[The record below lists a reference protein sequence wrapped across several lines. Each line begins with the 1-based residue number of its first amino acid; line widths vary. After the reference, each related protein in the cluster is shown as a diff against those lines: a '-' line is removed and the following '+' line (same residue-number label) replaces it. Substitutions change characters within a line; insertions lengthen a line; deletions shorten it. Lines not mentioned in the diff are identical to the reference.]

1 MKKYDFITSIIW
13 MGLGISVVI
22 GSYRLKLGTLG
33 NPGAGLMPFVLGIS
47 LFLSSIPI
55 LIRSL
60 MTKDKESY
68 ENIWSGIEF
77 KKLILVPVSLIGYA
91 MILEKVGFLVATF
104 LLLFILFKIIGS
116 RRWSFALAV
125 SVLVVLLSYLL
136 FVTLLK
142 VEMPSGI
149 WGIG

>member
-22 GSYRLKLGTLG
+22 SSYRLKLGSLG

-60 MTKDKESY
+60 MTKDKERY
-68 ENIWSGIEF
+68 EGIWSGIEF

-104 LLLFILFKIIGS
+104 LLLFTLFKIIGS
-116 RRWSFALAV
+116 RRWSFALAT
-125 SVLVVLLSYLL
+125 SILVVLLSYLL

>member
-1 MKKYDFITSIIW
+1 MRKYDFITSIIW
-13 MGLGISVVI
+13 MGLGIIVVI
-22 GSYRLKLGTLG
+22 SSYRLKLGSLG

-47 LFLSSIPI
+47 LSLCSIPI
-55 LIRSL
+55 LIGSL
-60 MTKDKESY
+60 TTKER
-68 ENIWSGIEF
+68 ERHEGIWSGIEF

-104 LLLFILFKIIGS
+104 LLLFTLFKIIGS

-125 SVLVVLLSYLL
+125 SILVVLLSYLL